1 MTFDQNVLA
10 YGDNL
15 DYLRAM
21 PAESVDLVYLDPPF
35 NTGRAFNNTMGT
47 DAQAKAYDDTWTWG
61 KDDERA
67 LRHFAKEHPE
77 LGKFLLALGAVLPT
91 QGLYP
96 YLVSMSTRL
105 FELHRVLKPTGSL
118 YLHVDDTACHYLKMV
133 LDKIFGLGCYQNQ
146 ISWLRS
152 DPKNGQLKQFGR
164 CTDTILFYS
173 KSTDWTFNQPYK
185 PLSEREIKSSYAAV
199 DEHGRHFR
207 KNDLADPN
215 GNPNLMYSYKASNGI
230 TYEAPPRGWRLT
242 LENLK
247 KLDQEGRLF
256 FPKSGTRIYKKNF
269 LEDSRGTQVSNF
281 WDDIYYVKRPGYPT
295 QKPIELLERII
306 KASSNEGDVVL
317 DPFMGSG
324 TTCVAAAK
332 LGRKFIGMDL
342 TPIAV
347 ATAKGRL
354 DEAGIDVSDLDE
366 WGSPQ
371 DLQSALH
378 LYEQDKRSFDCWAVM
393 RCSAMPADAQDRV
406 IGLRGYMRFD
416 SRGLH
421 HCKALYAVSLD
432 EPPTVNDVDRLK
444 RLMKSKKA
452 ELGLLICF
460 ELPSAEVLNTVKA
473 AGVVKLNGDAKKTD
487 KLQIITVQDVIDQN
501 YLATEVFSHERV
513 KRQTPVNQLE
523 LV

>member
-1 MTFDQNVLA
+1 
-10 YGDNL
+10 
-15 DYLRAM
+15 
-21 PAESVDLVYLDPPF
+21 
-35 NTGRAFNNTMGT
+35 
-47 DAQAKAYDDTWTWG
+47 
-61 KDDERA
+61 
-67 LRHFAKEHPE
+67 
-77 LGKFLLALGAVLPT
+77 
-91 QGLYP
+91 
-96 YLVSMSTRL
+96 
-105 FELHRVLKPTGSL
+105 
-118 YLHVDDTACHYLKMV
+118 
-133 LDKIFGLGCYQNQ
+133 
-146 ISWLRS
+146 
-152 DPKNGQLKQFGR
+152 
-164 CTDTILFYS
+164 
-173 KSTDWTFNQPYK
+173 
-185 PLSEREIKSSYAAV
+185 
-199 DEHGRHFR
+199 
-207 KNDLADPN
+207 
-215 GNPNLMYSYKASNGI
+215 
-230 TYEAPPRGWRLT
+230 
-242 LENLK
+242 
-247 KLDQEGRLF
+247 
-256 FPKSGTRIYKKNF
+256 
-269 LEDSRGTQVSNF
+269 
-281 WDDIYYVKRPGYPT
+281 
-295 QKPIELLERII
+295 
-306 KASSNEGDVVL
+306 
-317 DPFMGSG
+317 MGSG

-416 SRGLH
+416 SKGLH